1 MKKEK
6 NDRQVQ
12 NYNYIVFSDEHVN
25 PAYNIK
31 MCLKPLKE

>member
-1 MKKEK
+1 MIGKYKTITIT
-6 NDRQVQ
+6 
-12 NYNYIVFSDEHVN
+12 NYIVFSDEHVN